1 MGAAPSEK
9 AAKASESGTSAGRGK
24 TGPESVRTSGAAAGG
39 GEEELVEQGSVIKDS
54 GRGGHARTQSQRK
67 AFVGG
72 NIYIGTD
79 TASAAAAGTGGEGAP
94 HPPALT
100 NTIGP
105 ILKPQKPAK
114 RRGETVKKERQLNR
128 SY

>member
-9 AAKASESGTSAGRGK
+9 AAKASESGMSAGRGK
-24 TGPESVRTSGAAAGG
+24 TGPESVRKSGATGG

-79 TASAAAAGTGGEGAP
+79 TASGAAAEGAP